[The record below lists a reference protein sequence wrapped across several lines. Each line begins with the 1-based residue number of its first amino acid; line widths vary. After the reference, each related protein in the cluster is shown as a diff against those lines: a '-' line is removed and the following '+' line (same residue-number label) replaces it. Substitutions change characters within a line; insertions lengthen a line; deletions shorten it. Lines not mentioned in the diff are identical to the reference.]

1 MSAGTDDPVAKGDWA
16 RLTAEIAARRAV
28 LGLTQ
33 REAAARVPLS
43 LSRWNVLEKGRA
55 TGFRKGTL
63 IGVSRALGWTDGSA
77 EVVLQGG
84 DPVIA
89 QEPRVV
95 ADEVNELRARVE
107 AVEVGLRYALLL
119 LAAEPTPSPDPSN
132 TRSPR
137 S

>member
-1 MSAGTDDPVAKGDWA
+1 M
-16 RLTAEIAARRAV
+16 
-28 LGLTQ
+28 
-33 REAAARVPLS
+33 PLS

-89 QEPRVV
+89 AQRFAGLLINGSWV
-95 ADEVNELRARVE
+95 RAPPP
-107 AVEVGLRYALLL
+107 
-119 LAAEPTPSPDPSN
+119 EPTIAG
-132 TRSPR
+132 
-137 S
+137 